1 MKLSKGEIN
10 GIKFYHREG
19 FSDLKTFEEVLGNKV
34 YLKKGMEIKPNETWM
49 DCGGNVGSFALL
61 ACSKGAKVT
70 IYEPDPY
77 NCEMIK
83 KNLALNGFEA
93 EIKQVALVYNDLK
106 EAVLFIGNNNA
117 VWRNSIV
124 KKWNNK
130 GIKVPCVNFDEEA
143 KNFDC
148 CKMDIEGAEML
159 ILENT
164 NKVFEKLVY
173 EWSLDIDRN
182 INRLRILIERQ
193 KKLYKKVI
201 EDGSILKLPDES
213 LPRNIARACTN
224 IFLFK
229 N

>member
-34 YLKKGMEIKPNETWM
+34 YLKKGMEIKANETWM

-93 EIKQVALVYNDLK
+93 EIKQVALVHNDLK

-130 GIKVPCVNFDEEA
+130 GIKVPCVNFDEES